1 MNIDELPILLKKHIE
16 NKPYRVDKIGESD
29 SQVILFED
37 MVLKIEKTSR
47 HSDREYDA
55 LKWLG
60 GRLPVPE
67 IIEFEQK
74 NGFNYLLMTRFKGKT
89 LIDDIMTCNP
99 KNIVEAMA
107 DGIIQ
112 LWTID
117 ISNCPLD
124 SRLSLQ
130 LNEARYR
137 IDNNLVDIDDF
148 EEDTIGDNGFADVED
163 LYSFLMNNQPEEDLV
178 FTHGDYCLPN
188 SFIKNNKT
196 VGFIDLG
203 NAGIADRW
211 QDLALC
217 IRSME
222 YNFCKIKGMS
232 YTDFNKL
239 KNYFLNLLNIETD
252 NEKLRYYILL
262 DELF

>member
-1 MNIDELPILLKKHIE
+1 MIIEELPISIQKHIN
-16 NKPYRVDKIGESD
+16 NKIYKFDKIGESD

-37 MVLKIEKTSR
+37 MVLKIEKTCR

-55 LKWLG
+55 LKWLS

-67 IIEFEQK
+67 IIEFKQK

-99 KNIVEAMA
+99 KNIVEAIA

-148 EEDTIGDNGFADVED
+148 EEGTLGDGGFADVED
-163 LYSFLMNNQPEEDLV
+163 LYNFLMNNQPKEDLV

-203 NAGIADRW
+203 KAGIADRW

-222 YNFCKIKGMS
+222 YNFCKINGMLP
-232 YTDFNKL
+232 DEFKKL
-239 KNYFLNLLNIETD
+239 KDYFLNLVNIEMD